1 MIRTEELTKYYGDF
15 CALRELDV
23 HIEKGQVFGY
33 IGPNGAGKT
42 TTIRILAA
50 LMKPTSGR
58 AFIGDIDVTRNPRRI
73 KELVG
78 YLPDFFGVYEGMRVQ
93 EYLDF
98 FGAAFKIRRKE
109 RRQRIE
115 KVLDITGSTYM
126 RDMFVEALSRG
137 MKQRVGIARTLLHDP
152 SVLLLDEPLSGLD
165 PTARIEMKELLRKLG
180 QMGKTILVSSH
191 ILPELSAIC
200 DSVGILD
207 HGQLHAFGS
216 VAEVMRGIRQNRLVE
231 VEVLDDPDGAAN
243 LLRKTAEHE
252 EIENIE
258 IEERIIRFE
267 WNASDAQLSKLLTSL
282 VEKGF
287 NLIGFQEV
295 PISLEEAFVELTG
308 HVPEEER
315 PAPEAV

>member
-15 CALRELDV
+15 CALQDLDV
-23 HIEKGQVFGY
+23 HIEKGHVFGY

-58 AFIGDIDVTRNPRRI
+58 AFIGDINVSHNPRRI

-109 RRQRIE
+109 RRKRIE

-152 SVLLLDEPLSGLD
+152 TVLLLDEPLSGLD

-216 VAEVMRGIRQNRLVE
+216 VDEVMRGIRQNRLVE
-231 VEVLDDPDGAAN
+231 LEVLDDPEGAAA
-243 LLRKTAEHE
+243 LLRKTAEQV

-258 IEERIIRFE
+258 VQERTVRFE
-267 WNASDAQLSKLLTSL
+267 WNASDAQLSNLLTSL

-287 NLIGFQEV
+287 NVVGFQEV

-308 HVPEEER
+308 HVPEEEM